1 MRKVYKTNSEK
12 GIKKITLLSS
22 TIIIFTISTIIGIV
36 LLKSE
41 FDNFKN
47 YINNYEHTL
56 IEREKFYI
64 KTSVDNRT
72 NDILFEEMSIL
83 NNKKERIKNQ
93 SIVAYN
99 LAYSLYNKTK
109 YFKLSVKFL
118 VIFFQF

>member
-64 KTSVDNRT
+64 KTSVDNIT

-83 NNKKERIKNQ
+83 NNKK
-93 SIVAYN
+93 
-99 LAYSLYNKTK
+99 L
-109 YFKLSVKFL
+109 
-118 VIFFQF
+118 